1 MNQNKTT
8 MMVVRAAPVVSMEE
22 RVRILT
28 EWTDSR
34 LGAREYGQRTGVP
47 VHRLYWW
54 RRMLAGTSPRARGA
68 VPPLASLVEVPP
80 PLGGLNVAEVM
91 TRSGAVRFFAAAP
104 PRWAA
109 QLIGELNRC

>member
-8 MMVVRAAPVVSMEE
+8 MVVVRAAPVVSTEE

-28 EWTDSR
+28 EWTDSG

-54 RRMLAGTSPRARGA
+54 RRMLERTPPRVTMA
-68 VPPLASLVEVPP
+68 VPFVEVAPVTMQP
-80 PLGGLNVAEVM
+80 GWGAEVM
-91 TRSGAVRFFAAAP
+91 TRSGAVRLSASVAP
-104 PRWAA
+104 AWAA
-109 QLIGELNRC
+109 QLVRELSRC